1 MEAVSGGAGTARG
14 RQGLGERGMEPAY
27 QVILAEDHVRFRG
40 EIKKIINGI
49 PGVEVM
55 AEVGEGHELFE
66 LLEKSQPDLVVMDIA
81 MPNLRAMQATRE
93 VKAKYPKVKVIIMAM
108 DNDNEYLS
116 HAVAAGADGI
126 LLKQDSA
133 MDLKLAVQRMRR
145 GKCYFPD
152 LPEAKRFG
160 VETGAPGLFDYLKLS
175 YAFAR

>member
-1 MEAVSGGAGTARG
+1 
-14 RQGLGERGMEPAY
+14 MEPAY

-66 LLEKSQPDLVVMDIA
+66 LLEKSQPDLVIMDIS

-93 VKAKYPKVKVIIMAM
+93 IKSKYPAVKVIIMVM
-108 DNDNEYLS
+108 DHENEYFS
-116 HAVAAGADGI
+116 HAIAAGAEGI
-126 LLKQDSA
+126 VLKQDSA
-133 MDLKLAVQRMRR
+133 MNLKLAVQWIRQ
-145 GKCYFPD
+145 GKRYFPN

-160 VETGAPGLFDYLKLS
+160 VDTFAPGLFNHLTILCLC
-175 YAFAR
+175 